1 MSHVESKGVFYSV
14 FGIINLVVG
23 MTFYILFMFRIAPPA
38 MAITNTSTPLV
49 MKVMEPK
56 PIAAT
61 SGIPTRIV
69 IPSIGVDVSVGV
81 GSYNPSDG
89 TWTLDNERAF
99 YADASVPV
107 NNNNGVTLIYGHARH
122 AVFGR
127 LGEIADGSEAT
138 VYTDSGY
145 SFHYVYESKR
155 DVVPSDTSIFREDG
169 APTLVL
175 QTCSGPWDAYRT
187 LISFRFTGEQK
198 T

>member
-1 MSHVESKGVFYSV
+1 MNRAVSKGIYYSV
-14 FGIINLVVG
+14 FGIINLAVG
-23 MTFYILFMFRIAPPA
+23 MTFYVLYLFHIAPPVMA
-38 MAITNTSTPLV
+38 MSATSAHSV
-49 MKVMEPK
+49 VKPK

-61 SGIPTRIV
+61 SGTPTRIV

-89 TWTLDNERAF
+89 TWTLSDDQAF

-107 NNNNGVTLIYGHARH
+107 NNNNGVTLIYGHARR

-127 LGEIADGSEAT
+127 LNEVAEGNDAT

-145 SFHYVYESKR
+145 AFHYVYKSKQ
-155 DVVPSDTSIFREDG
+155 DVSPSDTSIFNNDG
-169 APTLVL
+169 APTLVV

-187 LISFRFTGEQK
+187 LVSFQLTGEQK

>member
-1 MSHVESKGVFYSV
+1 MSHVAGRGVFYSI

-23 MTFYILFMFRIAPPA
+23 MTFYVLYLFHIAPPVMA
-38 MAITNTSTPLV
+38 MTDTSIPVV
-49 MKVMEPK
+49 MKLK

-69 IPSIGVDVSVGV
+69 VPSIGVDVSVGV

-89 TWTLDNERAF
+89 TWTLDDERAF

-107 NNNNGVTLIYGHARH
+107 NDNNGVTLIYGHARS

-127 LGEIADGSEAT
+127 LGEVTDGNDAT
-138 VYTDSGY
+138 VYTDTGY
-145 SFHYVYESKR
+145 TFHYVYESKQ
-155 DVVPSDTSIFREDG
+155 DVVPTDTSIFRDDG

-187 LISFRFTGEQK
+187 LVSFQFTGEEK

>member
-1 MSHVESKGVFYSV
+1 MSHAVNKGVFYSV

-23 MTFYILFMFRIAPPA
+23 MTFYVVYLFHIAPPV
-38 MAITNTSTPLV
+38 MAVSEVTTPIV
-49 MKVMEPK
+49 MKPK

-61 SGIPTRIV
+61 SGTPTRIV
-69 IPSIGVDVSVGV
+69 IPSIGVDVGVGV

-107 NNNNGVTLIYGHARH
+107 NNNNGVTLIYGHARR

-127 LGEIADGSEAT
+127 LGEVTDGSDAT
-138 VYTDSGY
+138 VYTDTGY
-145 SFHYVYESKR
+145 SFHYIYESKQDVSPTDISILR
-155 DVVPSDTSIFREDG
+155 DDG

-187 LISFRFTGEQK
+187 LVSFRLTGDQK

>member
-1 MSHVESKGVFYSV
+1 MSHAVSKGVFYSV

-23 MTFYILFMFRIAPPA
+23 MTFYVLFVFHIAPPPPV
-38 MAITNTSTPLV
+38 ITDTSTPFV

-69 IPSIGVDVSVGV
+69 VPSIGVDVDVGV

-107 NNNNGVTLIYGHARH
+107 NDNNGVTLIYGHARS

-127 LGEIADGSEAT
+127 LGEVTDGADAT

-145 SFHYVYESKR
+145 SFHYVYESR
-155 DVVPSDTSIFREDG
+155 QDVLPTDTSIFRVDG

>member
-1 MSHVESKGVFYSV
+1 MSHVAGRGVFYSV

-23 MTFYILFMFRIAPPA
+23 MTFYVLYVFHIAPPA
-38 MAITNTSTPLV
+38 VAMADIAIPAV
-49 MKVMEPK
+49 IKPK

-69 IPSIGVDVSVGV
+69 ISSIGVDVSVGV

-107 NNNNGVTLIYGHARH
+107 NNSNGVTLIYGHARR

-127 LGEIADGSEAT
+127 LGEVADGSDAT

-145 SFHYVYESKR
+145 SFHYLYQSR
-155 DVVPSDTSIFREDG
+155 QDVSPTDTSILRNDG

-187 LISFRFTGEQK
+187 LLSFRLTGEQK

>member
-1 MSHVESKGVFYSV
+1 MSHVASKGVFYSV
-14 FGIINLVVG
+14 FGVINLVVG
-23 MTFYILFMFRIAPPA
+23 MTFYVLYMFHIAPPA
-38 MAITNTSTPLV
+38 AAMTTISTPIV
-49 MKVMEPK
+49 AKVMK

-107 NNNNGVTLIYGHARH
+107 NDNNGVTLIYGHARR

-127 LGEIADGSEAT
+127 LGEVTGGSDAT
-138 VYTDSGY
+138 IYTDSGY
-145 SFHYVYESKR
+145 SFHYIYESKQ
-155 DVVPSDTSIFREDG
+155 DVSPTDISILRVDG

-187 LISFRFTGEQK
+187 LVSFRFTGAQK